1 MEQFSR
7 DSNLNMT
14 LHQFNK
20 KPSNVA
26 YSHPFLMD
34 ANAAIDWSTIQL
46 AEAPAVPWKNGGGV
60 TRELL
65 TYPNAINWTVRISVA
80 HIEQDGSFSV
90 FDGITRWF
98 AVLSGAGV
106 QLEISPQV
114 SEPIG
119 VNANAKLATKFVE
132 LSTESPPFQFDGADK
147 TYCNLID
154 GPTTDFNLMTT
165 QNNARLERVQG
176 PVMFLCSPLFR
187 ASGATRLLA
196 VFSQE
201 AGQPSQL
208 FWAIC
213 SNANPLHINSE
224 NALVME
230 VLL

>member
-1 MEQFSR
+1 VDQS
-7 DSNLNMT
+7 
-14 LHQFNK
+14 NK

-34 ANAAIDWSTIQL
+34 ETSAIVWSTIQL
-46 AEAPAVPWKNGGGV
+46 ADAPAVPWKNGGGV

-65 TYPNAINWTVRISVA
+65 AYPNATNWNVRISVA
-80 HIEQDGSFSV
+80 HIEQDGPFSV
-90 FDGITRWF
+90 FEGITRWF

-106 QLEISPQV
+106 QLEISPQF
-114 SEPIG
+114 SEPVG
-119 VNANAKLATKFVE
+119 VNADPKLATKFVE
-132 LSTESPPFQFDGADK
+132 LSTESPPLQFNGADR

-165 QNNARLERVQG
+165 QSNVRLERVQG
-176 PVMFLCSPLFR
+176 EFMFQCSPLFK

-196 VFSQE
+196 VFLQE

-208 FWAIC
+208 FWAVC
-213 SNANPLHINSE
+213 SNANPLSINSE

>member
-1 MEQFSR
+1 VDQFS
-7 DSNLNMT
+7 
-14 LHQFNK
+14 K
-20 KPSNVA
+20 KPSIVA
-26 YSHPFLMD
+26 NSLLFLLD
-34 ANAAIDWSTIQL
+34 ANSAIVWSTIQL
-46 AEAPAVPWKNGGGV
+46 ADAPAVPWKNGGGV

-65 TYPNAINWTVRISVA
+65 AFPDAINWTVRISVA
-80 HIEQDGSFSV
+80 HIEQDGPFSV
-90 FDGITRWF
+90 FEGFTRWF

-114 SEPIG
+114 SESVV
-119 VNANAKLATKFVE
+119 VNANAKLATNFVE
-132 LSTESPPFQFDGADK
+132 LSTESPPLQFNGADQ
-147 TYCNLID
+147 TYCSLID

-165 QNNARLERVQG
+165 QSNARLERVRG
-176 PVMFLCSPLFR
+176 EFVFPCSPLFK

-208 FWAIC
+208 FWAVC
-213 SNANPLHINSE
+213 SNANPLHIDSE